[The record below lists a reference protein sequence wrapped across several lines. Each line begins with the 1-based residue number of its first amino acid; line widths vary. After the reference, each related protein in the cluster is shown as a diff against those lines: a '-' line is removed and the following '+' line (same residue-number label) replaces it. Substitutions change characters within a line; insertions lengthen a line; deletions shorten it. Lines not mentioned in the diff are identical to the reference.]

1 MKKLLGIVLSAAMLL
16 SMAACGS
23 TAASSAAADSTAD
36 AATAT
41 DAAASDLKVGVITIG
56 DETEGYTAAHIN
68 GIKAAAQKLGMSD
81 SQIVWKYKVPE
92 GAECSDAAE
101 DLVGQGCNL
110 VVSNSYG
117 HQTYIVEEAEK
128 YPDVTF
134 VSMTGDFAALTGLD
148 NFKNAFTNVYESRY
162 VAGVVAGMKLQ
173 ELVESGTL
181 TPETQPNS
189 FTADGKVADQAKIGY
204 VGAYNYAEVVS
215 GYTAFFLGVQS
226 VYPNVAM
233 EVMYTNSW
241 FDIDK
246 EGAAAEALIANGS
259 VIIGQHADST
269 GAPAATQK
277 QKDAGKICYSVGY
290 NIDML
295 ETAPTAALTSA
306 TNVWEVYY
314 EYLFKSMMDGENPA
328 TDWSEG
334 YNEGAV
340 AITDLGPEVA
350 EGTAE
355 KVAEVE
361 AALKDGSLHVFDT
374 SKFTV
379 NGETVTTAPIDL
391 TFYDYSTGTPVAVYQ
406 GDTEEAIT
414 DGYFSESTLRSAPYF
429 SLRIDGI
436 TEDADPVA

>member
-189 FTADGKVADQAKIGY
+189 FTADGKVKM
-204 VGAYNYAEVVS
+204 
-215 GYTAFFLGVQS
+215 
-226 VYPNVAM
+226 AM
-233 EVMYTNSW
+233 
-241 FDIDK
+241 
-246 EGAAAEALIANGS
+246 L
-259 VIIGQHADST
+259 
-269 GAPAATQK
+269 
-277 QKDAGKICYSVGY
+277 
-290 NIDML
+290 
-295 ETAPTAALTSA
+295 ALT
-306 TNVWEVYY
+306 TMLR
-314 EYLFKSMMDGENPA
+314 LFPA
-328 TDWSEG
+328 TLHSSWACRAFTPMLPWKLCTPTPGS
-334 YNEGAV
+334 
-340 AITDLGPEVA
+340 ISTR
-350 EGTAE
+350 
-355 KVAEVE
+355 K
-361 AALKDGSLHVFDT
+361 ALLPKL
-374 SKFTV
+374 
-379 NGETVTTAPIDL
+379 
-391 TFYDYSTGTPVAVYQ
+391 
-406 GDTEEAIT
+406 
-414 DGYFSESTLRSAPYF
+414 
-429 SLRIDGI
+429 
-436 TEDADPVA
+436 

>member
-189 FTADGKVADQAKIGY
+189 FTADGKVKIGY

-233 EVMYTNSW
+233 EV
-241 FDIDK
+241 
-246 EGAAAEALIANGS
+246 LIANGS

-328 TDWSEG
+328 TNWSEG